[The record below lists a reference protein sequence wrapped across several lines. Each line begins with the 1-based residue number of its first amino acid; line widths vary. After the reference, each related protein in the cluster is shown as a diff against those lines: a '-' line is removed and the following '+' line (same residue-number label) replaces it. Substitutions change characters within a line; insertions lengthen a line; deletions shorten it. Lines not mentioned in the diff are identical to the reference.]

1 MIDLNINLYML
12 TQLFNIPASRLKAY
26 EDKPI
31 EEIIELEAASGNKK
45 DQKFNKKII
54 KNKKKMIEFFKL
66 DNYENKTAILNNMN
80 TTDLINLLPLLENN
94 ELTVGLNFYTQDT
107 LMDLMKDLPK
117 EELTKM
123 LFNKFSPEKFL
134 TLTNEKELNKFFDSY
149 KVKKEDMV
157 EHLDKIPDEILFQM
171 YETITGMP
179 LMEPNKDEVINNIS
193 SLDDN
198 AFKRAMK
205 IMEPEGKMMMIFQ
218 MGREKPEIYEE
229 FSPEALTNP
238 YRELDKEEIIA
249 NMEVLE
255 QKNLINMVSRLP
267 DNLMAIVASQ
277 IDTTQFA
284 KLLYEDFKE
293 ILSKIAIGNV

>member
-45 DQKFNKKII
+45 AQEFDKEILQNPQ
-54 KNKKKMIEFFKL
+54 KMIEFFKL

-229 FSPEALTNP
+229 FSHESLTNP

>member
-45 DQKFNKKII
+45 AQEFDKEILQNPQ
-54 KNKKKMIEFFKL
+54 KMIEFFKL